1 MLTVVAAIL
10 VAVVAAAAI
19 SVWKQQRS
27 TATALA
33 DLGTTAMAT
42 APASAPASANDPLGR
57 VVEFLRHR
65 RWARVGLSVVS
76 AGLIL
81 GAIAMLGYPVYTNF
95 YADRRQDALERE
107 LASPELRQ
115 AYLDGRL
122 QEGGALTR
130 IRIPKIDID
139 VVVVE
144 GVGASALRAGAGHY
158 PTTSLPCEDGN
169 VGIAGHRTT
178 YGKPFHHL
186 DRLAPGDVII
196 LETPVGECTYE
207 VSEAPFVVAPDNVGV
222 VGDTPGEA
230 NLTLTTCHPKG
241 SARERLI
248 IKAAMVG
255 DQPVEA

>member
-10 VAVVAAAAI
+10 VAVVAAAVI

-27 TATALA
+27 TATAYPA
-33 DLGTTAMAT
+33 PTVVAT
-42 APASAPASANDPLGR
+42 APPSAPAVVNDPLGR

-65 RWARVGLSVVS
+65 RWARVGLSVLSV
-76 AGLIL
+76 GLIL
-81 GAIAMLGYPVYTNF
+81 GAIGMLGYPVYTNF

-144 GVGASALRAGAGHY
+144 GVGGSALRAGAGHY
-158 PTTSLPCEDGN
+158 PTTPLPCEDGN
-169 VGIAGHRTT
+169 VAIAGHRTT

-207 VSEAPFVVAPDNVGV
+207 VAEAPFVVAPDNVEV
-222 VGDTPGEA
+222 VSDTPGNA

-248 IKAAMVG
+248 IRATMVG
-255 DQPVEA
+255 GEPVEA

>member
-10 VAVVAAAAI
+10 VAVVAAAVI

-27 TATALA
+27 TATAHPA
-33 DLGTTAMAT
+33 PTVVAT
-42 APASAPASANDPLGR
+42 APPSAPAVANEPLGR

-65 RWARVGLSVVS
+65 RSARVGLSVLSV
-76 AGLIL
+76 GLIL
-81 GAIAMLGYPVYTNF
+81 GAIGMLGYPVYTNF

-144 GVGASALRAGAGHY
+144 GVGGSALRAGAGHY
-158 PTTSLPCEDGN
+158 PTTPLPCADGN
-169 VGIAGHRTT
+169 VAIAGHRTT

-207 VSEAPFVVAPDNVGV
+207 VAEAPFVVAPDNVEV
-222 VGDTPGEA
+222 VSDTPGNA

-248 IKAAMVG
+248 IRATMVG
-255 DQPVEA
+255 GEPVEA